1 MKALLAGAV
10 LAGLAGASSAQE
22 VVRLGTEAAYPPFN
36 FLNDAG
42 EIDGFERELGEALC
56 ARVGV
61 TCTFVANDW
70 DTIIPNLLA
79 GNYDAIVAGMN
90 ITDERDAIIDFTQPY
105 TPPAAAAYAA
115 LAPDAD
121 IAGGL
126 VAAQAGTIHAAH
138 VAASGATLLEFAT
151 PDETLAAVRSGEADA
166 VFAVRDYLVP
176 AVEASRGELVL
187 VGEPVTLGR
196 GVGMGFR
203 EADDA
208 LRARFDE
215 AIGAMKA
222 DGSLNALII
231 RWFGR
236 AAETF

>member
-1 MKALLAGAV
+1 MKALLAGAI
-10 LAGLAGASSAQE
+10 LAGLAGAASAQE

-42 EIDGFERELGEALC
+42 EIDGFERELGEELC

-90 ITDERDAIIDFTQPY
+90 ITDERDAIIDFTQAY

-115 LAPDAD
+115 LSPDAD

-126 VAAQAGTIHAAH
+126 VAAQAGTIHASH

-151 PDETLAAVRSGEADA
+151 PDETIAAVRSGQADA

-176 AVEASRGELVL
+176 AVEASGSELVL

-208 LRARFDE
+208 LRARFDA

-222 DGSLNALII
+222 DGSLNALIAK
-231 RWFGR
+231 WFG
-236 AAETF
+236 ADAETF